1 MGVGA
6 AMVDIALMPEIA
18 HLIDIRHNS
27 AYSNVYAISDIA
39 VCLGAAIGK
48 NQEVASF
55 SLCLAQN
62 NYCCCRLVL
71 THVYINDNLITVSF
85 FFSIRS
91 QVQRVPDLYSK
102 SLVLWE

>member
-48 NQEVASF
+48 NQEVGISA
-55 SLCLAQN
+55 LCLAQTY
-62 NYCCCRLVL
+62 YCCGRL
-71 THVYINDNLITVSF
+71 LI
-85 FFSIRS
+85 
-91 QVQRVPDLYSK
+91 K
-102 SLVLWE
+102 SCLHLF